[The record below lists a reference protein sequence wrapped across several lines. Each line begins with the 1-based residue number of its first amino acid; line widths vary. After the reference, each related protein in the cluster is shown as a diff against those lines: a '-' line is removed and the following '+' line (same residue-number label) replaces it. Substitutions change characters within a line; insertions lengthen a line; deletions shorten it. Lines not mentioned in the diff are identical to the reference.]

1 MGACPRQDQEYNVKA
16 FLAIVI
22 QTMRS
27 AIRSKIFHV
36 LFALIILAVFLLPVT
51 VSGDGTA
58 VGLVQISLT
67 YSLGVVVTL
76 ISTTTLWLAC
86 SQLSREIEAYN
97 IHLVVSKPCPRWKIW
112 LGKWF
117 GIFIMHAVILTVS
130 AAVIFALISWRVN
143 RGNFSEVELARLDKE
158 IRVGRRGF
166 YPQAPEYDRQVDA
179 DYERRKSE
187 FGDNHDVASTKA
199 EIKRQLIAKAGEVP
213 PGAAKVWVFRNVV
226 TKSPENP
233 LFLRYRV
240 YSGSTSSTNQKQMP
254 CIWGV
259 RDPAAPPSVA
269 DPFLNISLNV
279 MGGTFQEMPLRSQS
293 IDDVDNSITIRYI
306 NPPQEYWQGV
316 EATSAVFQASDG
328 PAILVAVSSFGNN
341 YTRAMILA
349 LLQIAFLAALG
360 CTVSAAFST
369 PVAAFVA
376 VAYLVIGLSIQAAIT
391 APLTNDDG
399 SYQYKNVTEMAMHK
413 FAQGLSHIIVSVDDL
428 DATSD
433 LIRGRLIENHR
444 LFRTVGYLF
453 FLRTGLIAAIGVW
466 IFTKRELGAVIRK

>member
-1 MGACPRQDQEYNVKA
+1 VKA
-16 FLAIVI
+16 FLAIVT

-117 GIFIMHAVILTVS
+117 GIFIMHAVILVVS
-130 AAVIFALISWRVN
+130 AAVIFFLINWRVS
-143 RGNFSEVELARLDKE
+143 RGNFSAEDLNRLDKE

-179 DYERRKSE
+179 EYERRKGE
-187 FGDNHDVASTKA
+187 FGDNHDIASTKA
-199 EIKRQLIAKAGEVP
+199 EIKRQLVAKSGEVP
-213 PGAAKVWVFRNVV
+213 PGTAKDWVFRNVV
-226 TKSPENP
+226 TKSPDAT

-254 CIWGV
+254 CIWGL

-269 DPFLNISLNV
+269 DPFRYIAFNV
-279 MGGTFQEMPLRSQS
+279 MGGTFQEMPLSAKS
-293 IDDVDNSITIRYI
+293 IDEGDCITVRYK
-306 NPPQEYWQGV
+306 NPPQEYWLGA
-316 EATSAVFQASDG
+316 EATPAVFQPADG
-328 PAILVAVSSFGNN
+328 PAILMAVSSFGNN
-341 YTRAMILA
+341 YTRAMFLA

-399 SYQYKNVTEMAMHK
+399 SYKYKNVTEMVLHK
-413 FAQGLSHIIVSVDDL
+413 FAQGMGHVIVSVDDL

-433 LIRGRLIENHR
+433 LIRGRLIENRR
-444 LFRTVGYLF
+444 LFNTVGYLL
-453 FLRTGLIAAIGVW
+453 FLRTGLIAALGIW
-466 IFTKRELGAVIRK
+466 IFNKRELGAVIRK

>member
-1 MGACPRQDQEYNVKA
+1 VKA
-16 FLAIVI
+16 FLAIVT

-36 LFALIILAVFLLPVT
+36 LFALIILAMFLLPVT

-97 IHLVVSKPCPRWKIW
+97 IHLVVSKPCPRWKVW

-117 GIFIMHAVILTVS
+117 GIFIMHAVILVVS
-130 AAVIFALISWRVN
+130 ATVIFALIAWRVN
-143 RGNFSEVELARLDKE
+143 RGNFSTAELARLDKE

-166 YPQAPEYDRQVDA
+166 FPQIPEYDRQADA
-179 DYERRKSE
+179 EYERRQGE
-187 FGDNHDVASTKA
+187 FDANHDVAATKA
-199 EIKRQLIAKAGEVP
+199 EIKRQIIAKAGEVP
-213 PGAAKVWVFRNVV
+213 PGAAKVWLFKNVAV
-226 TKSPENP
+226 KSPDDP

-254 CIWGV
+254 CIWGL

-269 DPFLNISLNV
+269 DPFVNLSLNV
-279 MGGTFQEMPLRSQS
+279 MGGTFQEMPLNAKS
-293 IDDVDNSITIRYI
+293 IDELDNSVTVRYI

-316 EATSAVFQASDG
+316 EATSAVFQPSDG
-328 PAILVAVSSFGNN
+328 PVILVAVSSFGNN
-341 YTRAMILA
+341 YARAMLLA
-349 LLQIAFLAALG
+349 LLQLAFLAALG

-399 SYQYKNVTEMAMHK
+399 SYRYKNVAEMAAHK
-413 FAQGLSHIIVSVDDL
+413 FAQGLSHVIVSVDDL

-433 LIRGRLIENHR
+433 LIRGRLIENRR
-444 LFRTVGYLF
+444 LLLTFASLF
-453 FLRTGLIAAIGVW
+453 CLRTGLIAAIGVW
-466 IFTKRELGAVIRK
+466 IFTRRELGAVIRK